1 MVARRKARRT
11 RAKRSFSISAI
22 EGGAA
27 LSLLSSTNAGAA
39 VQQALKGD
47 IAAGINTLSNSI
59 QSNKTKIMG
68 TLAAAAAGKVLAKSF
83 RVGQVA
89 KLGPISVK
97 I

>member
-1 MVARRKARRT
+1 MVRRKATRRRT
-11 RAKRSFSISAI
+11 SKVFSISAI

-27 LSLLSSTNAGAA
+27 LSLMQSSNAGQA

-68 TLAAAAAGKVLAKSF
+68 TIAAAAAGKALAKSF
-83 RVGQVA
+83 RIGRIA
-89 KLGPISVK
+89 KLGPVAVRV
-97 I
+97 